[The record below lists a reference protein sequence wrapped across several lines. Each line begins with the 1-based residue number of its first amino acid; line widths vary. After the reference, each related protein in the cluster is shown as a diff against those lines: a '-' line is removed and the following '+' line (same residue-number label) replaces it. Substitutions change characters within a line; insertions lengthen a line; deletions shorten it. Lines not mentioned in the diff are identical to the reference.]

1 MRKTAYLVLPAVLG
15 LLLAGCGSSNQQS
28 GTASGGSSSGATSP
42 ASSAVLK
49 TANSD
54 LGDIV
59 VDAKGRTVYVFDQD
73 EPGSG
78 KSACAGQCATNWPP
92 VTAESSSPGVDGVT
106 GDVGTITRDDGS
118 MQVTLDGRPLYLYAG
133 DRKPG
138 DTTGQGVQNVWWV
151 VTPDGAVVTATGAPQ
166 GPSY

>member
-28 GTASGGSSSGATSP
+28 GTASSGATST
-42 ASSAVLK
+42 SSAVLK
-49 TANSD
+49 TANSA

-59 VDAKGRTVYVFDQD
+59 VDAKGRTVYVFNQD

-78 KSACAGQCATNWPP
+78 KSACSGQCATNWPP
-92 VTAESSSPGVDGVT
+92 VTVESSSPGVDGVT
-106 GDVGTITRDDGS
+106 GDVATITRDDGS